1 MLGFGEY
8 ANTSRLMNDNVRQ
21 FKGQIAQIA
30 EENIKLKEQAKST
43 ADLDDLRNIGQ
54 EFAIKG
60 GKDLLISLSKK
71 AYKAN
76 IPFTEVTPEDLDKI
90 AGQGLE
96 DFFRLGQ
103 GLTPSVTNQTV
114 ETGGFDPISQI
125 TDAPTPGQP
134 VVEPRLRSPDG
145 EGRGAGSSETVE
157 MADFSE
163 GAGAGAGA
171 GAEAGVEAGE
181 EAGKLAGKT
190 AITEGVEVTGQ
201 SIGAGLDATGILAP
215 LGALVSLG
223 TDIFTLF
230 EAGKSAV
237 DVVQRDIT
245 KTAPQPTGPQI
256 PIPTQPLTL
265 AQQGYGIT
273 PSIDTFDIQHGTTAH
288 GW

>member
-21 FKGQIAQIA
+21 FKGQIA
-30 EENIKLKEQAKST
+30 EQAKST

-60 GKDLLISLSKK
+60 GKDLLTSLSKK

-76 IPFTEVTPEDLDKI
+76 IPFTDVTPQDLDKI

-96 DFFRLGQ
+96 DFFRLGS
-103 GLTPSVTNQTV
+103 GIPPSVTNQTV
-114 ETGGFDPISQI
+114 ETGGFDPISQVS
-125 TDAPTPGQP
+125 DVATPGQP
-134 VVEPRLRSPDG
+134 VVEPRLKPPDG
-145 EGRGAGSSETVE
+145 EGRGAGGEVE
-157 MADFSE
+157 MADFGE
-163 GAGAGAGA
+163 GAGA
-171 GAEAGVEAGE
+171 GAEAGAGAAEVGAEAGAE
-181 EAGKLAGKT
+181 VAAGAG
-190 AITEGVEVTGQ
+190 AEVGAEVAGQ
-201 SIGAGLDATGILAP
+201 AVGAGLDATGILAP

-237 DVVQRDIT
+237 DVVQRDVT

-265 AQQGYGIT
+265 AQKGYGIT

>member
-8 ANTSRLMNDNVRQ
+8 ANTSRLMNDNIRQ
-21 FKGQIAQIA
+21 FKGQVAQIA
-30 EENIKLKEQAKST
+30 EENIKLREQAKST

-60 GKDLLISLSKK
+60 GKDILTSLSKK
-71 AYKAN
+71 AYVAN
-76 IPFTEVTPEDLDKI
+76 IPFTDVTPQDLDKI
-90 AGQGLE
+90 ASQGLE
-96 DFFRLGQ
+96 DFFRLGS

-134 VVEPRLRSPDG
+134 VIEPRLKPPDG
-145 EGRGAGSSETVE
+145 EGRGAGGEIE
-157 MADFSE
+157 MADVSE

-171 GAEAGVEAGE
+171 GVEAGE
-181 EAGKLAGKT
+181 EAGEIAGKV
-190 AITEGVEVTGQ
+190 AEKSAVTEGVEVAGQ
-201 SIGAGLDATGILAP
+201 TAGGVLDATGILAP

-237 DVVQRDIT
+237 DVVKRDVT

-256 PIPTQPLTL
+256 TIPTQPLTM
-265 AQQGYGIT
+265 AQKGYGIT